1 MSDDTILVLLS
12 VLTSGLLVGTI
23 FSVVAAGLSLIH
35 GTILLPQASNGQVFL
50 GAGLL
55 FWLFGTEFGWP
66 LWVCVPATFLIIAA
80 FAFAAEALILKRFYP
95 LEDRNIS
102 YLIIT
107 LGIAQI
113 LSGVYTGTFGKISD
127 TFQVTSPFAG
137 FAMIEP
143 VPISNTRLIAFVLA
157 ACVLGGLVAFLRL
170 HSIGRALRA
179 VFQNREAAR
188 LRGIDTLK
196 IYRFAFLLGTMITAA
211 GGILFALA
219 FALDLT
225 IGWTMSLITFSI
237 MIVGGPGSV
246 IGALSVGLVF
256 GFTQA
261 IVSVFADPTV
271 ATFAYLLAM
280 LAMLFVRPSGLFAK

>member
-1 MSDDTILVLLS
+1 MSDEHILVLLS

-35 GTILLPQASNGQVFL
+35 GTILLPQAANGQVFL

-55 FWLFGTEFGWP
+55 FWLFGTEFDWP
-66 LWVCVPATFLIIAA
+66 LWVSVPATFLIIAMIA
-80 FAFAAEALILKRFYP
+80 FATEATILKRFYP

-113 LSGVYTGTFGKISD
+113 LSGVYTGTIGKISD
-127 TFQVTSPFAG
+127 TFQVTTPFPG

-143 VPISNTRLIAFVLA
+143 VPIPNTRLVAFVLA
-157 ACVLGGLVAFLRL
+157 AAVLGGLMAFLRL
-170 HSIGRALRA
+170 HRIGRALRA

-196 IYRFAFLLGTMITAA
+196 IYRFAFLLGTMITTA

-225 IGWTMSLITFSI
+225 VGWTMSLITFSI

-246 IGALSVGLVF
+246 VGALCVGLVF

-271 ATFAYLLAM
+271 STFAYLLAM

>member
-1 MSDDTILVLLS
+1 MLEENLLVVFS
-12 VLTSGLLVGTI
+12 VITSGLLVGTI

-35 GTILLPQASNGQVFL
+35 GTILLPQAANGQVFL

-55 FWLFGTEFGWP
+55 FWLFGTEWEWP
-66 LWVCVPATFLIIAA
+66 LWLAVPTTFLIIGFLA
-80 FAFAAEALILKRFYP
+80 FACEATILKRFYP

-113 LSGVYTGTFGKISD
+113 LSGIYAGTFGRISD
-127 TFQVTSPFAG
+127 TFQVTAPVGG
-137 FAMIEP
+137 FAIIEP
-143 VPISNTRLIAFVLA
+143 VPIAYTRLIAFVLA
-157 ACVLGGLVAFLRL
+157 AAVLGGLVAFLRL
-170 HSIGRALRA
+170 HRIGRALRA

-196 IYRFAFLLGTMITAA
+196 IYRFAFLLGTAITTA

-225 IGWTMSLITFSI
+225 VGWTISLITFSI

-246 IGALSVGLVF
+246 VGALVVGLVF

-280 LAMLFVRPSGLFAK
+280 LAMLFIRPSGLFAK

>member
-1 MSDDTILVLLS
+1 MSEENLLVLLS
-12 VLTSGLLVGTI
+12 VITSGLLVGTI

-35 GTILLPQASNGQVFL
+35 GTILLPQAANGQVFL

-55 FWLFGTEFGWP
+55 FWLFGTAWDWP
-66 LWVCVPATFLIIAA
+66 LWVSVPATFLIIGVLA
-80 FAFAAEALILKRFYP
+80 FATEATVLKRFYP
-95 LEDRNIS
+95 LEDRSIS

-113 LSGVYTGTFGKISD
+113 LSGVFTGTFGKISD
-127 TFQVTSPFAG
+127 TFQINAPING

-143 VPISNTRLIAFVLA
+143 VPISYARLTAFVLA
-157 ACVLGGLVAFLRL
+157 AGVLAGLVAFLRL
-170 HSIGRALRA
+170 HRIGRALRA
-179 VFQNREAAR
+179 VFQNREAAA

-196 IYRFAFLLGTMITAA
+196 IYRFAFLLGTIITTA
-211 GGILFALA
+211 GGILFTLA

-225 IGWTMSLITFSI
+225 VGWTMSLITFSI

-246 IGALSVGLVF
+246 VGALCVGLVF

-261 IVSVFADPTV
+261 IVSVFADPTM

-280 LAMLFVRPSGLFAK
+280 LVMLFVRPSGLFAK

>member
-1 MSDDTILVLLS
+1 MLEENLLVVFS
-12 VLTSGLLVGTI
+12 VITSGLLVGTI

-35 GTILLPQASNGQVFL
+35 GTILLPQAANGQVFL

-55 FWLFGTEFGWP
+55 FWLFGTAWEWP
-66 LWVCVPATFLIIAA
+66 LWLAVPATFLIIGFLA
-80 FAFAAEALILKRFYP
+80 FACEATILKRFYP

-113 LSGVYTGTFGKISD
+113 LSGIYTGTFGKISD
-127 TFQVTSPFAG
+127 TFQVTVPVNG
-137 FAMIEP
+137 FAIIEP
-143 VPISNTRLIAFVLA
+143 VPIAYTRLIAFVLA
-157 ACVLGGLVAFLRL
+157 ASVLGGLVAFLRL
-170 HSIGRALRA
+170 HRIGRALRA

-196 IYRFAFLLGTMITAA
+196 IYRFAFLLGTAITTA

-225 IGWTMSLITFSI
+225 VGWTISLITFSI

-246 IGALSVGLVF
+246 VGALVVGLVF

-280 LAMLFVRPSGLFAK
+280 LAMLFIRPSGLFAK

>member
-1 MSDDTILVLLS
+1 MLEENLLVVFS
-12 VLTSGLLVGTI
+12 VITSGLLVGTI

-35 GTILLPQASNGQVFL
+35 GTILLPQAANGQVFL

-55 FWLFGTEFGWP
+55 FWLFGTAWDWP
-66 LWVCVPATFLIIAA
+66 LWLAVPATFLIVGFLA
-80 FAFAAEALILKRFYP
+80 FVCEATILKRFYP

-113 LSGVYTGTFGKISD
+113 LSGIYTGTFGKISD
-127 TFQVTSPFAG
+127 TFQVTAPIDG
-137 FAMIEP
+137 FAIIEP
-143 VPISNTRLIAFVLA
+143 VPIAYTRLIAFVLA
-157 ACVLGGLVAFLRL
+157 AAVLGGLVAFLRL
-170 HSIGRALRA
+170 HRIGRALRA
-179 VFQNREAAR
+179 VLQNREAAR

-196 IYRFAFLLGTMITAA
+196 IYRFAFLLGTAITTA

-225 IGWTMSLITFSI
+225 VGWTISLITFSI

-246 IGALSVGLVF
+246 LGALVVGLVF

-280 LAMLFVRPSGLFAK
+280 LAMLFIRPSGLFAK

>member
-1 MSDDTILVLLS
+1 MSDDTVLVLLS
-12 VLTSGLLVGTI
+12 VVTSGVLVGTI
-23 FSVVAAGLSLIH
+23 YSVVAAGLSLIH
-35 GTILLPQASNGQVFL
+35 GTILLPQAANGQVFL
-50 GAGLL
+50 GAGSL
-55 FWLFGTEFGWP
+55 FWLFGTAWGWP
-66 LWVCVPATFLIIAA
+66 IWISVPATFLVVGILA
-80 FAFAAEALILKRFYP
+80 FALEAILLRRFYP

-113 LSGVYTGTFGKISD
+113 LSGIYTGTFGKISD
-127 TFQVTSPFAG
+127 TFQVTAPVEG

-143 VPISNTRLIAFVLA
+143 VPISYTRLLAFALAVLVLA
-157 ACVLGGLVAFLRL
+157 SLVAFLKMHR
-170 HSIGRALRA
+170 IGRALRA

-196 IYRFAFLLGTMITAA
+196 IYRFAFLLGTAITTA
-211 GGILFALA
+211 GGILFAMA

-225 IGWTMSLITFSI
+225 VGWTISLITFSI

-246 IGALSVGLVF
+246 VGALCVGLVF

-280 LAMLFVRPSGLFAK
+280 LVMLFVRPSGLFAK